1 MILKIFWDKFTYE
14 TGLGIKIYVLDPNSD
29 VGNYHFLADFSWQI
43 RTKNKESLFYG
54 STYWKLWDLG
64 GMSSVFIETGCLS

>member
-29 VGNYHFLADFSWQI
+29 VGNYYFLADFSWQI
-43 RTKNKESLFYG
+43 RTK
-54 STYWKLWDLG
+54 
-64 GMSSVFIETGCLS
+64 TGIFVL